1 MIWQTSRFQLD
12 LTMPKIMGIVNLTPD
27 SFSDGGQFNAT
38 SSAIAHC
45 EQLIQQGAD
54 ILDLGAE
61 STRPGAIPLALEEE
75 WQRLHPVLLAAVQLN
90 IPISID
96 TYKPE
101 IMSRALDCGA
111 DIINDVWAL
120 RQATSTYSLSAE
132 QVVAQHPNCG
142 VCLMHMHRQPT
153 DMQQQPMQ
161 GDVVEQVQNF
171 LESRAQSLM
180 QMGVQASRITLDPG
194 VGFGKTVDQNFTLL
208 AQQAEFLKLGFP
220 VLAGWS
226 RKSSIGSVTNLEV
239 QDRLLPSV
247 VAAIL
252 ALERGAKIVR
262 VHDVLATHQGLQVL
276 KAVWK
281 NQST

>member
-27 SFSDGGQFNAT
+27 SFSDGGQFNAA

-45 EQLIQQGAD
+45 EQLIKQGAD

-120 RQATSTYSLSAE
+120 RQAASTHSLSAE

-153 DMQQQPMQ
+153 DMQQLPMQ

-171 LESRAQSLM
+171 LESRAQSLI
-180 QMGVQASRITLDPG
+180 QMGVQAARITLDPG
-194 VGFGKTVDQNFTLL
+194 VGFGKTVDQNFALL
-208 AQQAEFLKLGFP
+208 AQQTEFLKLGFP
-220 VLAGWS
+220 ILAGWS

-252 ALERGAKIVR
+252 ALDRGAKIVR

>member
-27 SFSDGGQFNAT
+27 SFSDGGQFNAA

-45 EQLIQQGAD
+45 EQLIKQGAD

-61 STRPGAIPLALEEE
+61 STRPGATALALEDE
-75 WQRLHPVLLAAVQLN
+75 WQRLQPVLSVALTFN

-101 IMSRALDCGA
+101 IMARALDCGA

-120 RQATSTYSLSAE
+120 RQPASTHSLNAE
-132 QVVAQHPNCG
+132 QVVARHPNCG

-153 DMQQQPMQ
+153 DMQQLPMQ
-161 GDVVEQVQNF
+161 GNVVEQVQDF
-171 LESRAQSLM
+171 LQSRAQRLVDL
-180 QMGVQASRITLDPG
+180 GIHANRITLDPG
-194 VGFGKTVDQNFTLL
+194 IGFGKTVDQNFALL
-208 AQQAEFLKLGFP
+208 SQQALFLDLGYP
-220 VLAGWS
+220 ILAGWS
-226 RKSSIGSVTNLEV
+226 RKSSLGSVTGLEV

-247 VAAIL
+247 VAAVL

-276 KAVWK
+276 AAVWK
-281 NQST
+281 NQSA

>member
-45 EQLIQQGAD
+45 EQLIKQGAD

-61 STRPGAIPLALEEE
+61 STRPGATALALEDE
-75 WQRLHPVLLAAVQLN
+75 WQRLQPVLSVALTFN

-101 IMSRALDCGA
+101 IMARALDCGA

-120 RQATSTYSLSAE
+120 RQPASTHSLNAE
-132 QVVAQHPNCG
+132 QVVARHPNCG

-153 DMQQQPMQ
+153 DMQQLPMQ
-161 GDVVEQVQNF
+161 GNVVEQVQDF
-171 LESRAQSLM
+171 LQSRAQRLVDL
-180 QMGVQASRITLDPG
+180 GIHANRITLDPG
-194 VGFGKTVDQNFTLL
+194 IGFGKTVDQNFALL
-208 AQQAEFLKLGFP
+208 SQQALFLDLGYP
-220 VLAGWS
+220 ILAGWS
-226 RKSSIGSVTNLEV
+226 RKSSLGSVTGLEV

-247 VAAIL
+247 VAAVL

-276 KAVWK
+276 AAVWK
-281 NQST
+281 NQSA